1 MAQAEELPRWN
12 TLHYFKWGD
21 DSAGAPLR
29 PRVEESTGEGGFHQF
44 PVGRWWGSNS
54 LLVAGGVGRVNILV
68 PRCLLLRLRVPCR
81 GHLEACLVVSFDQDQ
96 E

>member
-1 MAQAEELPRWN
+1 MAQAEELLRWN

-44 PVGRWWGSNS
+44 PVGCWWGWRSES
-54 LLVAGGVGRVNILV
+54 FGAALPIVEASRTLPRPLGGMFG
-68 PRCLLLRLRVPCR
+68 CLL
-81 GHLEACLVVSFDQDQ
+81 
-96 E
+96 